1 MQNGTQLETPH
12 THVHRVSRRLLEPAQ
27 DLIVLGI
34 GLALFGLMARS
45 LIYCSMRSS
54 SPAAAPAAKGSR
66 TPVLPASGPECP
78 GQHPSTS

>member
-34 GLALFGLMARS
+34 GLALFGLIGRS
-45 LIYCSMRSS
+45 LICLFHEIFKPGGR
-54 SPAAAPAAKGSR
+54 
-66 TPVLPASGPECP
+66 ASC
-78 GQHPSTS
+78 